1 MASVTDLVVLG
12 HRVRHFRNRAGL
24 TLSSAGEAV
33 GRPVSYLSQ
42 LENGKVEAK
51 PTLLGELAI
60 AYGVTT
66 ADLLDPAPPDRRA
79 ELEIALVCAQSD
91 PRYQALGLPHL
102 KPTAKMT
109 DDVLEH
115 LAALWQE
122 ATTEPV
128 LPSEPPNDSRFA
140 DAARIANVAL
150 RREMRERDNYFPEI
164 EAVATDGL
172 AAAGYPG
179 SGPISEK
186 VLTELAAWCGFTIER
201 VSSLPR
207 SARSITDTR
216 DRIIFIP
223 DRGDLRIRQA
233 RSVVLQTLG
242 HFALDHC
249 ETNDFGDYLRQRI
262 ESNYFAAAV
271 LAPEKPAV
279 EFLTDARD
287 RHDISVEDLKEL
299 FYISY
304 EMAAHRFTNL
314 ATVHLGL
321 PCHFL
326 RTDSEGVISKAYA
339 NDGTAFPFSA
349 DGGLEG
355 ERVPRQWGARQAW
368 NAEGS
373 FLMHNQYTVTD
384 DTENFCVTFIET
396 QTDRVPYAISLGT
409 SLRYAKYFRGS
420 DTLLR
425 EFARSRE
432 IEPDPKLVER
442 WQNRAW
448 PSAAERSHVLSA
460 LPPSDQLFSPF
471 PGIDLTDVYRFLD
484 RQQRRRR

>member
-1 MASVTDLVVLG
+1 MVSEIDLVVMG

-24 TLSSAGEAV
+24 TLSAVGEKV
-33 GRPVSYLSQ
+33 GRPAPYLSQ
-42 LENGKVEAK
+42 LENGKVEPK
-51 PTLLGELAI
+51 LGLLGDLARVV
-60 AYGVTT
+60 GVST
-66 ADLLDPAPPDRRA
+66 ADLLNPAPPDRRS
-79 ELEIALVCAQSD
+79 ELEMELSRAQDD
-91 PRYQALGLPHL
+91 PRYRSLGLSLL
-102 KPTAKMT
+102 KPTAKMA
-109 DDVLEH
+109 DEVLEH
-115 LAALWQE
+115 LIALWHAVSDAE
-122 ATTEPV
+122 APEP
-128 LPSEPPNDSRFA
+128 EPIESPRFA
-140 DAARIANVAL
+140 DEARAANAAL
-150 RREMRERDNYFPEI
+150 RREMTQRNNYFPEI
-164 EAVATDGL
+164 EVLATDGL
-172 AAAGYPG
+172 EASGYPG

-186 VLTELAAWCGFTIER
+186 VLTGLAAWCGFTIER
-201 VSSLPR
+201 VNSLPR
-207 SARSITDTR
+207 SARSITDMR

-242 HFALDHC
+242 HFALNHSD
-249 ETNDFGDYLRQRI
+249 TNDFGDYLRQRI

-279 EFLTDARD
+279 EFLREARD
-287 RHDISVEDLKEL
+287 AGDISVEDLKEL

-314 ATVHLGL
+314 ATVHLDM

-326 RTDSEGVISKAYA
+326 RTDSEGVISKAYE
-339 NDGTAFPFSA
+339 NDGTAFPVSA

-373 FLMHNQYTVTD
+373 FLMHTQYTVTD
-384 DTENFCVTFIET
+384 EIENFCVTFIET
-396 QTDRVPYAISLGT
+396 QGDRIPHAISLGT
-409 SLRYAKYFRGS
+409 TAEYARYFRGS
-420 DTLLR
+420 DTLRR

-432 IEPDPKLVER
+432 IEPDPKLLER
-442 WQNRAW
+442 WSERAW

-471 PGIDLTDVYRFLD
+471 PGIDITDVYRFLD

>member
-1 MASVTDLVVLG
+1 MVSGMDRVVVG
-12 HRVRHFRNRAGL
+12 HRVRYFRNRAGL
-24 TLSSAGEAV
+24 TLSAVGAKV
-33 GRPVSYLSQ
+33 GRPAPYLSQ
-42 LENGKVEAK
+42 LENGKVEPK
-51 PTLLGELAI
+51 RRLLGELATLFG
-60 AYGVTT
+60 ASTS
-66 ADLLDPAPPDRRA
+66 DLLDPSPPDRRS
-79 ELEIALVCAQSD
+79 ELEIELARAQDD
-91 PRYQALGLPHL
+91 PRYRALGLPHL

-109 DDVLEH
+109 DEVLEH
-115 LAALWQE
+115 LTALWRE
-122 ATTEPV
+122 ASRVEEPE
-128 LPSEPPNDSRFA
+128 SEPPREVRFT
-140 DAARIANVAL
+140 DAARAANVAL
-150 RREMRERDNYFPEI
+150 RYEMRERDNYFPEI
-164 EAVATDGL
+164 EAVAHEGL
-172 AAAGYPG
+172 TAAGYPG

-186 VLTELAAWCGFTIER
+186 VLTGLAAWCGFTVER
-201 VSSLPR
+201 VNSMPR

-223 DRGDLRIRQA
+223 DRDDLRIRQA

-242 HFALDHC
+242 HFALDHSD
-249 ETNDFGDYLRQRI
+249 TSDFGDYLRQRI

-279 EFLTDARD
+279 EFLVEARD

-326 RTDSEGVISKAYA
+326 RTDSEGVISKAYE
-339 NDGTAFPFSA
+339 NDGVAFPVSA

-368 NAEGS
+368 NAAGS
-373 FLMHNQYTVTD
+373 FLMHTQYTVTD
-384 DTENFCVTFIET
+384 ASENFCVTFIET
-396 QTDRVPYAISLGT
+396 QADRVPYAISLGT
-409 SLRYAKYFRGS
+409 SVGFAKFFRGS
-420 DTLLR
+420 GTLRR

-432 IEPDPKLVER
+432 IEPDPTLLER
-442 WQNRAW
+442 WSDRAW

-460 LPPSDQLFSPF
+460 LPPSDRLFSPF